1 MFRSGIVSKCA
12 LLAILALAA
21 PLAAQVQ
28 VAYEPHYLPNIQD
41 AANQLQ
47 SLTPHLAPMA
57 DQGNTLSLTNDYSL
71 ARVEV
76 NKRGVKLFFS
86 KSPAQQ
92 IQFLW
97 SWNGGNTAPPYA
109 PYTGDIFTSIVF
121 ATVDQFPIVNFPQAG
136 SNFPAPWCI
145 MPDIQPPSNDNRFL
159 CTDTQ
164 ADAQALV
171 EALATMVLASG
182 GDLLPDDGFGAAV
195 NPLDAKYLK
204 KHPNETGGMI
214 FSVPPDGAVA
224 RAGIQSGDILHAVNG
239 QPYLVGQG
247 MIHAAVREAAWHK
260 PEGGVIHVEIFRN
273 HTPMSFDVHYSKQ
286 QVNVEQLRRQ
296 DKELAQQNAAPPS
309 GVHFGFQVR
318 PVIQD
323 DMAPL
328 MLTKAEGL
336 VVVSV
341 ENGSLA
347 DTMGL
352 LAGDVILTANGAEVG
367 DMQHFSQ
374 MIHAGAV
381 TTFNVWRKGK
391 TLVLTVPQ
399 SM

>member
-1 MFRSGIVSKCA
+1 MFRSGVVFKCA
-12 LLAILALAA
+12 LLALLALAA

-47 SLTPHLAPMA
+47 SLTPHLAPVAMQTNA
-57 DQGNTLSLTNDYSL
+57 WSLTNDYSL

-76 NKRGVKLFFS
+76 NKLGVKLYFS

-97 SWNGGNTAPPYA
+97 AWNGGSAAPPYA
-109 PYTGDIFTSIVF
+109 PYTGDILTSIVF
-121 ATVDQFPIVNFPQAG
+121 ASVDQFQIINFPQAG
-136 SNFPAPWCI
+136 SNFPAPWCVV
-145 MPDIQPPSNDNRFL
+145 PDTPTSGGNSIL
-159 CTDTQ
+159 CINSQ
-164 ADAQALV
+164 AEAQQLV
-171 EALATMVLASG
+171 DALATMVLASG
-182 GDLLPDDGFGAAV
+182 GDLLPDDGFGAAI
-195 NPLDAKYLK
+195 NSLDAKYLK

-214 FSVPPDGAVA
+214 FSVPPGGAAA
-224 RAGIQSGDILHAVNG
+224 RAGIQTGDILHAVNG

-247 MIHAAVREAAWHK
+247 MIHAAVRESTWHK
-260 PEGGVIHVEIFRN
+260 PEGGTIHVEIFRN
-273 HTPMSFDVHYSKQ
+273 HMPMSFDVHYSKP
-286 QVNVEQLRRQ
+286 QVNAEQLRRQ
-296 DKELAQQNAAPPS
+296 SKELAQQNAAPPS

-328 MLTKAEGL
+328 MISKAEGL

-347 DTMGL
+347 DTMGF

-374 MIHAGAV
+374 LIHAGAV